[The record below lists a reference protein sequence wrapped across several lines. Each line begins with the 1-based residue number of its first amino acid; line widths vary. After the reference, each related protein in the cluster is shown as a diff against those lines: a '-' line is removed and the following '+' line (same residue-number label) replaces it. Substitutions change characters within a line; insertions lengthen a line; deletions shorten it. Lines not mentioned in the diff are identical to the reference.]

1 MSTITVKNRDSL
13 GGQVLSVGFGRLRR
27 KIFVPKAW
35 WRGLAHSLPKG
46 ILPLSLLLSHALPGQ
61 RVPGARAENR
71 AAPAWSVTMTGGFA
85 NTFQLILG
93 GKFGKGGDVQDK
105 LTASINNKFLTG
117 DSLSIFGWSTTD
129 LSSGTPNR
137 QFGLLYKLPILQKRH
152 PLSMVIGG
160 QRWILPLVG
169 HGTNDWFVI
178 GNLTYSTSVR
188 RIPLF
193 ISEDS
198 YSLVKSNLPTGSAL
212 YSQIYTESSLLERR
226 GVRLALREG
235 PAYTY
240 SWGTYG
246 AFGNRVLRY
255 GGALVASR
263 KGTTLEASYRKQFG
277 LQDGIPNNGYWSILL
292 TQKFTGSLHLE

>member
-1 MSTITVKNRDSL
+1 MATRPLNTCPAGYGRALCTAFD
-13 GGQVLSVGFGRLRR
+13 GFLRR
-27 KIFVPKAW
+27 TKVCEALQRW
-35 WRGLAHSLPKG
+35 SAHCVQTG
-46 ILPLSLLLSHALPGQ
+46 ILSLCLLLLHAAPAQ
-61 RVPGARAENR
+61 RVAGPRAEKR
-71 AAPAWSVTMTGGFA
+71 AAPAWSLTTTGGFT

-93 GKFGKGGDVQDK
+93 GKYGKGRDFQDK

-117 DSLSIFGWSTTD
+117 DSVSVFGWSTTD

-152 PLSMVIGG
+152 PLSLTMGG
-160 QRWILPLVG
+160 QRWILPLVK
-169 HGTNDWFVI
+169 HGTNDWFVT
-178 GNLTYSTSVR
+178 GNLTYGTSVH

-193 ISEDS
+193 LSEDS

-226 GVRLALREG
+226 GFRLSLREG

-255 GGALVASR
+255 GGALVVSQ
-263 KGTTLEASYRKQFG
+263 KGTTLEAGYRKQFG

-292 TQKFTGSLHLE
+292 TRKFTGPLRRE